1 MIKFIYKFKYIYL
14 LAYILTLYTFFITLS
29 LKEQIFRR
37 ESGFDENQKR
47 LVSTSTELEERKFF
61 LDFKYKNQANPS
73 LIKRFT
79 NDLLLLDNEGH
90 IVGCNSMIYDEN
102 LSTKFTFYLNK
113 KFLHSCLYGSIK
125 FIKL

>member
-14 LAYILTLYTFFITLS
+14 LAYTLILYSFFITLS
-29 LKEQIFRR
+29 LKEHIFRR
-37 ESGFDENQKR
+37 DSGFDEDQKR
-47 LVSTSTELEERKFF
+47 LLCTSSELEERKFF
-61 LDFKYKNQANPS
+61 LDFKYKNQTNPS

-79 NDLLLLDNEGH
+79 NDLLFIDDEGH
-90 IVGCNSMIYDEN
+90 IVGCNSMNYDEN